1 MIQKEKREIAY
12 QNKDV
17 LSKILAE
24 NFKEKSLKVY
34 GVKVPRIKE
43 VLPTNLPAIQV
54 NEMRL
59 DNLFLL
65 EDGSLAVIDYESEVK
80 RSNQL
85 KYVNYIVRVLERY
98 KKNGMPKN
106 IRMIVIYTADVKTA
120 PKRFSAG
127 CLTLRMERAF
137 LGKMNPEAMS
147 KQIRVKLE
155 NKEPLSEEE
164 QMKLIILPLAYKGK
178 ERKRR
183 AVKEAVELAKQI
195 PGDEERTFALSGILV
210 FADKIIDDETA
221 EYVKEVLRMTKVA
234 QLLMEEGRQDGW
246 KKGQQDGWRKGQQD
260 ERREGIKAL
269 INSLKSFSIPDEMI
283 VNQLM
288 EQYRLNKDDARALLK

>member
-43 VLPTNLPAIQV
+43 VLLTNLPAIQV

-127 CLTLRMERAF
+127 CLTLRM
-137 LGKMNPEAMS
+137 
-147 KQIRVKLE
+147 
-155 NKEPLSEEE
+155 
-164 QMKLIILPLAYKGK
+164 
-178 ERKRR
+178 
-183 AVKEAVELAKQI
+183 
-195 PGDEERTFALSGILV
+195 ERTFALSGILV

>member
-85 KYVNYIVRVLERY
+85 KYVNYIIRVLERY
-98 KKNGMPKN
+98 KKNGMP
-106 IRMIVIYTADVKTA
+106 YPSDGEDVC
-120 PKRFSAG
+120 P
-127 CLTLRMERAF
+127 
-137 LGKMNPEAMS
+137 LG
-147 KQIRVKLE
+147 
-155 NKEPLSEEE
+155 
-164 QMKLIILPLAYKGK
+164 
-178 ERKRR
+178 
-183 AVKEAVELAKQI
+183 
-195 PGDEERTFALSGILV
+195 DSGV
-210 FADKIIDDETA
+210 C
-221 EYVKEVLRMTKVA
+221 
-234 QLLMEEGRQDGW
+234 RQD
-246 KKGQQDGWRKGQQD
+246 
-260 ERREGIKAL
+260 
-269 INSLKSFSIPDEMI
+269 
-283 VNQLM
+283 
-288 EQYRLNKDDARALLK
+288 Y